1 LDPVTP
7 SKWKGV
13 RVEQNTDEPTDIA
26 VPQAPWDASSQ
37 SEETEAE
44 EPVVDDAPSINP
56 TDHFPIPRKPKGVI
70 TSGDQPAPAKAAPAP
85 DDAYLEAGTV
95 LGEYRIEGQIGEGGM
110 GVVYAAVHPLIGK
123 RAAVK
128 VLKAELCRSAFNVE
142 RFIDEARIVNQI
154 GHPNIVDVFA
164 FGQTTDGRSYFVME
178 WLKGESLRAR
188 IARSRLDLDE
198 ICEVIRPLARALEA
212 AHEQGV
218 IHRDLKPD
226 NIFLVELR
234 GEVPRVKL
242 LDFGIAKLAREEH
255 RMERTATGA
264 MVGTPQYIAPE
275 QAKGYSIDHRV
286 DIYALGGILFELLT
300 GRSPFVADNAMEMVA
315 KHLMEAPPRPSTLTY
330 VPPELDDLVLR
341 MLSKDPDGRPTL
353 AEVATV
359 IERTSALDRTNVKTP
374 IPRAPSAPI
383 NIPTP
388 TPPSS
393 PNLEKLARHPVRPGS
408 NPSTAQAPSDVVA
421 VADPNRA
428 ASSSGIGKK
437 GILLLGVGVLAMAA
451 VAFAAVSMLST
462 KKHETS
468 KVESVVQP
476 EPPKTEPANTIAK
489 TELPT
494 AEPPKTEPANTIAKT
509 ELPTAEPL
517 KAEAKTEPAKTEPAA
532 RTTAKATPP
541 KAETQTKPPKVEVKT
556 EPAKTDPPKVEAKAE
571 LAKTEP
577 PKVEEPAK
585 REPAKIEPKTEP
597 AKPTAKVT
605 PPKETPKPPPAKKP
619 KPGRLELQISG
630 GKAPRILIDGNASG
644 PTKELAPG
652 THTVKITSPGSK
664 PVSLNVTI
672 HEGATQSKRI
682 TLEPD
687 KPPKDPK
694 NDLMAPGSL
703 EPKRTK

>member
-1 LDPVTP
+1 MDPVTP

-13 RVEQNTDEPTDIA
+13 EENTEEPTDIA
-26 VPQAPWDASSQ
+26 VPQAPWDSSSS
-37 SEETEAE
+37 SEEVEAE
-44 EPVVDDAPSINP
+44 EPVIDDAPSIEP
-56 TDHFPIPRKPKGVI
+56 TGHYPIPRKPKGVI
-70 TSGDQPAPAKAAPAP
+70 TSGDLPPAKAASAP

-188 IARSRLDLDE
+188 IARSRLDPDE
-198 ICEVIRPLARALEA
+198 ICELIRPLARALEA

-234 GEVPRVKL
+234 GEAPRVKL

-275 QAKGYSIDHRV
+275 QAKGYAIDHRV

-300 GRSPFVADNAMEMVA
+300 GRPPFVADNAMEMVA
-315 KHLMEAPPRPSTLTY
+315 KHLMETPPRPSTLAH

-341 MLSKDPDGRPTL
+341 MLSKDPAGRPSL
-353 AEVATV
+353 GEVATV
-359 IERTSALDRTNVKTP
+359 IERTSALERTNVKTP
-374 IPRAPSAPI
+374 ILVSREASEP

-388 TPPSS
+388 TPSPKRKLSRQRTPAPGSTPAVSSS
-393 PNLEKLARHPVRPGS
+393 PALVALAG
-408 NPSTAQAPSDVVA
+408 APSELVTT
-421 VADPNRA
+421 ADPSGTSRA
-428 ASSSGIGKK
+428 SGIGKQ

-451 VAFAAVSMLST
+451 IAYAAVSMLST
-462 KKHETS
+462 KDETS
-468 KVESVVQP
+468 KTEPVVERAPSSEPVATQP
-476 EPPKTEPANTIAK
+476 EPMQQPVATKPEPANTVAK
-489 TELPT
+489 P
-494 AEPPKTEPANTIAKT
+494 
-509 ELPTAEPL
+509 EPL
-517 KAEAKTEPAKTEPAA
+517 QP
-532 RTTAKATPP
+532 TPP
-541 KAETQTKPPKVEVKT
+541 KPKPTPKVTV
-556 EPAKTDPPKVEAKAE
+556 PKA
-571 LAKTEP
+571 
-577 PKVEEPAK
+577 
-585 REPAKIEPKTEP
+585 
-597 AKPTAKVT
+597 
-605 PPKETPKPPPAKKP
+605 TPKPPPKKP
-619 KPGRLELQISG
+619 KPGRLELQIIG
-630 GKAPRILIDGNASG
+630 GKGTPRVVIDGSTSG

-652 THTVKITSPGSK
+652 AHTVQITAPGSK
-664 PVSLNVTI
+664 PVSLTVTI
-672 HEGATQSKRI
+672 HEGATQSKRV

-687 KPPKDPK
+687 KPPPPKDPK
-694 NDLMAPGSL
+694 NELMQPGSL
-703 EPKRTK
+703 KKDK